1 MCPDVNKRMIVYS
14 YLGPKC
20 QYSRHEQSLCIDF
33 KLKTFYLLTSKST
46 SHLSYTYRVHSVSVV
61 VAVVNNNQSHSRTI
75 SYFLSTNGGS
85 VCVNIVLFTTK
96 YHKYFT
102 TIIRLV
108 RAQRQMKVRVSIII
122 CIYLRVQKRCGKYN
136 RTE

>member
-1 MCPDVNKRMIVYS
+1 MCPYDNKWMIVYS
-14 YLGPKC
+14 HLVPKC
-20 QYSRHEQSLCIDF
+20 QYSCPEQSLCIYF
-33 KLKTFYLLTSKST
+33 KLKTYYLLTSKNT
-46 SHLSYTYRVHSVSVV
+46 SHLGYTYRVHSVSVV

-75 SYFLSTNGGS
+75 SDFLSTNGGS

-108 RAQRQMKVRVSIII
+108 RA
-122 CIYLRVQKRCGKYN
+122 
-136 RTE
+136 